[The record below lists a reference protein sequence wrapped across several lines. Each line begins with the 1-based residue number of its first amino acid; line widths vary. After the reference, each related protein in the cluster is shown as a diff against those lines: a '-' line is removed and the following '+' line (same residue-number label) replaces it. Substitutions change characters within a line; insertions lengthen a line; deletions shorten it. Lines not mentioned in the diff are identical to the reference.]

1 MPDMTMFMPKVVMPL
16 MLDCVLNVSVAV
28 VTWFAFSTVF
38 SRFQLSVIG
47 PLAVVGLQLDVAMR
61 MVNAVFPVFLMY
73 TVRVTELLGARFP
86 QLIEV
91 ILWVHA
97 LSE

>member
-1 MPDMTMFMPKVVMPL
+1 MTMFTLNVVMPF

-28 VTWFAFSTVF
+28 VTWFAFNTVF

-47 PLAVVGLQLDVAMR
+47 PLAVVGLQLVVAMCK
-61 MVNAVFPVFLMY
+61 VNAVFPVFLMY
-73 TVRVTELLGARFP
+73 TVLVTELLDAMFP

-91 ILWVHA
+91 IL
-97 LSE
+97 